1 MKIYRDSEISKLK
14 DSIKKEARSD
24 VFKNISKNR
33 PKESNALDTIIK
45 EQLERVTIDIGKWR
59 QYVEA
64 AEDIDNPDRLELMEQ
79 YKEFVDDYQLWAV
92 MQTRIA
98 KATSGSFKIMDQDG
112 EIDEDE
118 TKKFLDPQGFP
129 LPWFR
134 NFMTYIVKSKFYG
147 FEAVQ
152 LGNVINDTFDEVKN
166 IPEENTI
173 PYYDAMIKD
182 VNITFSKE
190 SDNVIYFKDSEFDN
204 WVIRVG
210 SKTDLGL
217 INKCAPYVIYK
228 KVFGNW
234 SQHASIFGMPMR
246 VGTTSLADNERRQNL
261 INAFL
266 EQEGATW
273 LIKDE
278 NDQVEFIESG
288 GTDPHQI
295 YGMLIEK
302 CDAAISKIVLGQT
315 GTTDEKAYSGSA
327 GVHAVTESDVIYSD
341 KLDIK
346 AVVNEMLIPRMKKI
360 GMISDSKKIFGGW
373 DHSEKLTIQEWGTVI
388 AQLSQ
393 SGFAVD
399 PEDVE
404 KHTTIKVDPTIVSTP
419 ENKSIS
425 IMNKIDKLYG
435 KDNS

>member
-1 MKIYRDSEISKLK
+1 MKILRDKDIAALK
-14 DSIKKEARSD
+14 DEAIKKGRLS
-24 VFKNISKNR
+24 VLKNISKDT
-33 PKESNALDTIIK
+33 PKQGNAIDKIID
-45 EQLERVTIDIGKWR
+45 EQLDRVTADIEAWR
-59 QYVEA
+59 TAVDC
-64 AEDIDNPDRLELMEQ
+64 AEDIDQPDRQELIELYQ
-79 YKEFVDDYQLWAV
+79 EFVDDYQLWAV
-92 MQTRIA
+92 MQSRIN
-98 KATSGSFKIMDQDG
+98 KATSGSFKIMGEDG
-112 EIDEDE
+112 EIDEE
-118 TKKFLDPQGFP
+118 EQKKFIDPQGFP

-134 NFMTYIVKSKFYG
+134 QFMIHVVEAKFYG
-147 FEAVQ
+147 WEAIQ
-152 LGNVINDTFDEVKN
+152 LGNVINDTFEDVEK

-182 VNITFSKE
+182 VNMGFTFDG
-190 SDNVIYFKDSEFDN
+190 DNTLYFTDN
-204 WVIRVG
+204 QYDTWVVRVG

-234 SQHASIFGMPMR
+234 SQHAAIFGMPMR

-278 NDQVEFIESG
+278 NDDIQFIESG

-295 YGMLIEK
+295 YGMLIDK
-302 CDAAISKIVLGQT
+302 CDAAISKIVLSQT
-315 GTTDEKAYSGSA
+315 GTTDEKAHVGTANAHSN
-327 GVHAVTESDVIYSD
+327 TEADVIYAD

-346 AVVNEMLIPRMKKI
+346 SVVNELLIPRMKKI
-360 GMISDSKKIFGGW
+360 GMISDSKKIYGGW
-373 DHSEKLTIQEWGTVI
+373 DHSEKLTIQEWSDVI
-388 AQLSQ
+388 AKLSA

-399 PEDVE
+399 ADDVE
-404 KHTTIKVDPTIVSTP
+404 KRTAIKVDPTIVAMP
-419 ENKSIS
+419 DNKTIS

-435 KDNS
+435 TNNS